1 MTKLNFQHQL
11 LQSLVSHCPSEIILI
26 CWFGPK
32 ETLINNNAENSC
44 IALSF
49 CGQYVLGPW
58 PFLFITDLLKLRK
71 VCKNFIT
78 VHITVYYISFVSQFV
93 CFEMRCHTVTFL
105 QYLSIIAEL
114 DEIIVSWVEEKHALY
129 MDGTKT
135 GNCSL
140 I

>member
-32 ETLINNNAENSC
+32 ETFLINNNAENSC

-58 PFLFITDLLKLRK
+58 PILFITDLLKLRK
-71 VCKNFIT
+71 VCKKFIT
-78 VHITVYYISFVSQFV
+78 VHNSVLYKFCFSICLFRNEMSYSHFSSIFVYH
-93 CFEMRCHTVTFL
+93 CRAWWDNLLM
-105 QYLSIIAEL
+105 
-114 DEIIVSWVEEKHALY
+114 SWRKACTLHVWDK
-129 MDGTKT
+129 DR
-135 GNCSL
+135 
-140 I
+140 